1 MDNLH
6 GIFFTAIM
14 VSFTNL
20 YTTSEI
26 VHIPAQNLENEVR
39 TILIAAV
46 LLFVT

>member
-14 VSFTNL
+14 VSFTNI

-26 VHIPAQNLENEVR
+26 AHIPAQNLENEVR